1 MWILGPPAPSR
12 IYARR
17 VTGRRWYA
25 AALVVAL
32 LLGGCTDADEERF
45 RAGAADAGD
54 PYVPGAG
61 NGGYDVGHYR
71 LKVRYDP
78 ASDRLTGEATVTA
91 TATMDLSRFNLD
103 LAGLTVDRVR
113 VDGALA
119 RHRRDGNEVVVT
131 PAHGLRSGRAF
142 TTEVSYGGV
151 PRPLEGGAL
160 GSGGFRSTRDGAI
173 ALGQP
178 ESASTWFPVNDHPSD
193 KATYEVEVTVP
204 DGLAA
209 LGNGVP
215 GGRTSRDGWTTWH
228 WSEGAPMASYL
239 ATLVIGDY
247 RVSTGTHAGKPMVT
261 AVAAGLP
268 ADGPAAA
275 SIARTGEIADF
286 LAGRFGPYPFDAYGG
301 IAVSDAGIGYALETQ
316 SRPVYGPGFFRSRRP
331 NTEVVAHELAH
342 QWFGDSVSVARWSD
356 IWLNEGFATY
366 AEWLWAEHDG
376 GRSVARTVATE
387 YAATDWAEPVVDPG
401 PEELFGDAVYKRGA
415 LAVHALRRAVGDATF
430 FRILRGWTT
439 ERRDATATTADFVA
453 YAEKVAGRPLRPL
466 LDTWLTG
473 RSAPTLP

>member
-1 MWILGPPAPSR
+1 MRW
-12 IYARR
+12 RR
-17 VTGRRWYA
+17 GGA
-25 AALVVAL
+25 AAVLVVVL
-32 LLGGCTDADEERF
+32 LVGGGCTHGDGGF

-61 NGGYDVGHYR
+61 NGGYDVQHYR

-78 ASDRLTGEATVTA
+78 GSDRLTGEATVTA
-91 TATMDLSRFNLD
+91 TATAGLSRFNLD

-113 VDGALA
+113 VDDAPA
-119 RHRRDGNEVVVT
+119 RHRRDDAELVVT
-131 PAHGLRSGRAF
+131 PARGLAAGARF
-142 TTEVSYGGV
+142 TVDVAYGGV
-151 PRPLEGGAL
+151 PQPLSNGEL
-160 GSGGFRSTRDGAI
+160 GSGGFQATADGAI

-178 ESASTWFPVNDHPSD
+178 GSASTWFPVNDHPSD
-193 KATYEVEVTVP
+193 KATYQVEVTVP

-215 GGRTSRDGWTTWH
+215 GERTSRDGWTTWR

-247 RVSTGTHAGKPMVT
+247 RVATGTHAGKPMVT
-261 AVAAGLP
+261 AVAAALP

-301 IAVSDAGIGYALETQ
+301 IAVADARIGYALESQ
-316 SRPVYGPGFFRSRRP
+316 SRPVYGPGFFRSGRP
-331 NTEVVAHELAH
+331 DTEVVAHELAH

-376 GRSVARTVATE
+376 GRSVPRTVAAE
-387 YAATDWAEPVVDPG
+387 YAATDWAQPVLDPG
-401 PEELFGDAVYKRGA
+401 PADLFGTAVYKRGA
-415 LAVHALRRAVGDATF
+415 LAVHALRRAVGDPTF
-430 FRILRGWTT
+430 FRLLRGWVT
-439 ERRDATATTADFVA
+439 ERRGGTATTADFVA
-453 YAEKVAGRPLRPL
+453 YAERVASRPLRPL
-466 LDTWLTG
+466 LHAWLVGGT
-473 RSAPTLP
+473 APALP